1 MKKILFFIVLAI
13 ANIAVHAMESNIV
26 TALKQEDQAET
37 IYCSTCSTVRQDSC
51 LNCLRFITN
60 DRKKF
65 RIAKDLVPVQWQQS
79 KNMLAKQENNYVPL
93 PDFSSKD
100 LALFTGSV
108 LAQNKD
114 NICAKLGLSTEEI
127 QEELDANLLS
137 LQDAQEL
144 INLME
149 KGLLWGLERKALSAI
164 AEPLALL
171 IKEDQS
177 FDLIE
182 FAKNPDISPEIVSAV
197 VSWLTIF
204 NKDLKIPVSSDGK
217 TPVKT
222 NISFKDWSKY
232 NDATKKIIQGS
243 ILNLSDIGLSDIEGL
258 ADFLEKHGSK
268 IISIDL
274 SNNYIS
280 ALQPGVFCNYPQ
292 LRQVN
297 LGGNQISILQPGVFS
312 NCPQL
317 RIVDLSCNQIRALQP
332 GIFSNCPKL
341 KEISLIN
348 NQISG
353 LQPGIFSNCPKLNTV
368 WLYNNQI
375 RVLQPGVFGNCPQ
388 LNVVWLSYNQINE
401 LQPGIFSNCPQLKEV
416 HLGDNKISALQ
427 PEVFSNCPLITNNWE
442 AFKAVVLYSQNKQY

>member
-1 MKKILFFIVLAI
+1 MELWMRKILFFITLAI
-13 ANIAVHAMESNIV
+13 SNIAVQAMESNIV

-37 IYCSTCSTVRQDSC
+37 IYCSTCSTARQDSC

-60 DRKKF
+60 DLKKF
-65 RIAKDLVPVQWQQS
+65 RIAKDLVPVQWQQT

-114 NICAKLGLSTEEI
+114 NICAKLGLNSEEI
-127 QEELDANLLS
+127 QEELDAKLLS

-177 FDLIE
+177 FDLAD

-197 VSWLTIF
+197 VSWLTIL

-222 NISFKDWSKY
+222 NISFKYWSKY
-232 NDATKKIIQGS
+232 NDATQKITQGS
-243 ILNLSDIGLSDIEGL
+243 LLDLSGIGLSDIEGL
-258 ADFLEKHGSK
+258 NDFLEKHGSK
-268 IISIDL
+268 IIMIDL
-274 SNNYIS
+274 HKNQIS
-280 ALQPGVFCNYPQ
+280 ALQQGVFSKCPELLVVDLSY
-292 LRQVN
+292 
-297 LGGNQISILQPGVFS
+297 NQIS
-312 NCPQL
+312 
-317 RIVDLSCNQIRALQP
+317 ALQP

-341 KEISLIN
+341 EIISLSGN
-348 NQISG
+348 KIS
-353 LQPGIFSNCPKLNTV
+353 
-368 WLYNNQI
+368 
-375 RVLQPGVFGNCPQ
+375 VLQPGVF
-388 LNVVWLSYNQINE
+388 S
-401 LQPGIFSNCPQLKEV
+401 
-416 HLGDNKISALQ
+416 D
-427 PEVFSNCPLITNNWE
+427 CPLITNNWE
-442 AFKAVVLYSQNKQY
+442 KFKAEVISKQKNQK